1 MRETPLYL
9 ETSLLLF
16 FLKTYFHFI
25 CMSACPN
32 VCKYTTCVLGAYRSQ
47 KRASDS
53 LELELKV
60 AVNHHMGTETEPRSS
75 VKAANPL
82 KH

>member
-1 MRETPLYL
+1 
-9 ETSLLLF
+9 
-16 FLKTYFHFI
+16 
-25 CMSACPN
+25 MSACPN